1 MTAPSRSQPI
11 LETPPDDAVPNT
23 WDGGAPSGYYD
34 QKYVDAL
41 RAQLATARLTTK
53 EREIVEAS
61 RGRDA
66 DTALVAIIDRLV
78 ARAGK
83 GSAKT

>member
-1 MTAPSRSQPI
+1 MSNQSI
-11 LETPPDDAVPNT
+11 
-23 WDGGAPSGYYD
+23 
-34 QKYVDAL
+34 
-41 RAQLATARLTTK
+41 LTTK

-66 DTALVAIIDRLV
+66 DTALIAIIDRLV

-83 GSAKT
+83 GRLK